1 MLSSEAAPVKIFSRR
16 KVGESSHQCPRGRR
30 RCPLEFN
37 LETISAMSNMPQ
49 AHAALK
55 LGVSVTSMKQICRRL
70 GIDRWPYTRKG
81 RQFSRAA
88 MRSPSSG
95 RLESESNDSAETE
108 SEEWYKSASWNAKT
122 TLTVEEPSYTAH
134 VHGCSSSS
142 SDSLPSAYVRHGPMP
157 ESTMPLHKIV
167 SEVVQAFS
175 SAVPQYGGHILDS
188 EDDCSDDLS
197 YLISFV

>member
-1 MLSSEAAPVKIFSRR
+1 MLSSEAAPVKIYSRR
-16 KVGESSHQCPRGRR
+16 KVGESSHQVPRGRR

-37 LETISAMSNMPQ
+37 LETISAVSNMPQ

-81 RQFSRAA
+81 RRFSRAA
-88 MRSPSSG
+88 MRSLD
-95 RLESESNDSAETE
+95 RLESESNDSAETG
-108 SEEWYKSASWNAKT
+108 SEEWYKSTSRNPKA

-134 VHGCSSSS
+134 VHRCSSSS

-157 ESTMPLHKIV
+157 ESIMPLHKIV

-175 SAVPQYGGHILDS
+175 SAVPQYVGHILDS